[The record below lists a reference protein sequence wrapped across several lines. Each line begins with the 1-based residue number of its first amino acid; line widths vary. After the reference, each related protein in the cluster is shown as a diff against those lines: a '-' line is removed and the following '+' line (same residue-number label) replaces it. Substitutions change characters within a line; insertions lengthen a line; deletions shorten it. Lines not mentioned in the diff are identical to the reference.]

1 MRLPLVRMLPRTSV
15 KGYEFFEGYFI
26 CENGEIWSKK
36 RPDSP
41 KIISQ
46 HLVHN
51 YPTVRIINK
60 FKVLRTLSPG
70 KIVASAFIENPTKSK
85 LVRYK
90 DGNPSNCNVDNLEWI
105 IKHPRR
111 KKRKVIK
118 RKPRPKKRGPKPK
131 PLNKKTRVRVRTRYY
146 VRKNSIVVGSMICN
160 KIESIKKAL
169 AIKAGQEIDSETL
182 IDEILET
189 ALNEYIDRRGLK
201 RIIYQLN
208 ES

>member
-1 MRLPLVRMLPRTSV
+1 MRMLPLTSV

-26 CENGEIWSKK
+26 CENGEVWSKK

-41 KIISQ
+41 KIIAQ

-90 DGNPSNCNVDNLEWI
+90 DGNPSNCNVDNLEWM

-111 KKRKVIK
+111 KKRKDAK
-118 RKPRPKKRGPKPK
+118 RKKRPKKRGPKPK
-131 PLNKKTRVRVRTRYY
+131 PLNKRTIIRERSKYY
-146 VRKNSIVVGSMICN
+146 VKKNSIVVGPVVLN
-160 KIESIKKAL
+160 KIETIKKAL
-169 AIKAGQEIDSETL
+169 AIKAGQEIDSKTL
-182 IDEILET
+182 VDEILES
-189 ALNEYIDRRGLK
+189 ALNDYVDRRGLK
-201 RIIYQLN
+201 RIIFQLN